1 MPENVAPR
9 SGAPAAG
16 PGNRGKGAY
25 QDRDKPAQIRFS
37 NISAA
42 KGIALP
48 AAVRAR
54 GAGRV
59 PFLAGCSALGGSSL
73 CRARPP
79 ARPRAWRPLDTPRR
93 GSGCPIVFSRGL
105 VRCASRGCG
114 QQQPKSRGLGR

>member
-48 AAVRAR
+48 AAVRVR
-54 GAGRV
+54 GAFRSLRV
-59 PFLAGCSALGGSSL
+59 VPPWGAPL
-73 CRARPP
+73 CAERARPP
-79 ARPRAWRPLDTPRR
+79 ANVEAFGHAPSWVWVPHSFLPRACAVCVTW
-93 GSGCPIVFSRGL
+93 
-105 VRCASRGCG
+105 VRTAAA
-114 QQQPKSRGLGR
+114 